1 MQLSTFFSV
10 KFHWWK
16 KPEHPEK
23 ITDLWQVTDKLYHV
37 KVISSS
43 PCHDPSYNA
52 IFKGKYFTLN
62 SLSYHW

>member
-1 MQLSTFFSV
+1 MVFNATFNVFSV

-43 PCHDPSYNA
+43 PCHERDSN
-52 IFKGKYFTLN
+52 TQL
-62 SLSYHW
+62 